1 MSGLDKMKARILEE
15 ADHSAQEIV
24 AKAESEAQSAL
35 QTATEEAAAE
45 AEKITERAEKNAED
59 YAKRVESSVEMHRKQ
74 ARLAAKQEVIGKI
87 LASAYE
93 AIMSLSTEDYF
104 EMLGK
109 MLEKNVLSGDGTIC
123 FSAKDLKRMPE
134 QFRDRIKST
143 AASAGGTLEISDEAQ
158 NIDGGFLLIY
168 GGVEENCT
176 IKAVF
181 DAKKEEL
188 SDQVNRLLF
197 G

>member
-15 ADHSAQEIV
+15 ADHSAQEII

-35 QTATEEAAAE
+35 QTAEQAAAVE
-45 AEKITERAEKNAED
+45 AEKIIGRAEKNAED

-74 ARLAAKQEVIGKI
+74 ARLAAKQEVIGNV
-87 LASAYE
+87 LTDAYE
-93 AIMSLSTEDYF
+93 SVMSLGTEEYF
-104 EMLGK
+104 EMLGR
-109 MLEKNVLSGDGTIC
+109 MLEKNVLSGEGVIC
-123 FSAKDLKRMPE
+123 FSVKDLERMPDD
-134 QFRDRIKST
+134 FREKINTT
-143 AASAGGTLEISDEAQ
+143 AASAGGTLKISDEAY